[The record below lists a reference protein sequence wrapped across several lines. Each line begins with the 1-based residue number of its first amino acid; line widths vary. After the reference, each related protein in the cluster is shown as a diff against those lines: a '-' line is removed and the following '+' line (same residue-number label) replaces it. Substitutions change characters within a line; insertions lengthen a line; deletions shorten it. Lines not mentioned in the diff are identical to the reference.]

1 MSEVVS
7 DIEWVNI
14 MDVSAKN
21 RGKQRDIDKELI
33 DILMEEYV
41 NQNEKQTM
49 KEWN

>member
-1 MSEVVS
+1 
-7 DIEWVNI
+7 

-49 KEWN
+49 KE